1 MSKVLPVAIHDRPE
15 LNLRQGI
22 KSSLNHWRQLIA
34 SAYLFYLYVIDGGA
48 NIYSKEVKTG
58 GKVSLAV
65 SVAFANWLA
74 ENWGDIANVTDLVQQ
89 CPLYIAQ
96 MEHLQ
101 VGLQLFLKLSKVC
114 FVNSSFPDAIERTGG
129 NRFNK
134 ALYFSTN
141 MKVLAEA
148 ISAYPD
154 VDRISFVKGWLSG
167 QDDGKVGNRVKEIL
181 AAFTEECQFKI
192 RTQSGEVFFQQEGI
206 YDRLRNPHDSVES
219 TDASEP
225 VGPFRILK
233 SYVKEGMH
241 PYLSEGTNG
250 FIVKSSDKAFT
261 VYADMVQTSL
271 SLIPK
276 RTTIYQE
283 VNQVANEPPV
293 ALLNI
298 PRQLITYG
306 APGTGKSW
314 KTDKYIK
321 DNGIECFR
329 TTFHPDSDYSTF
341 VGAYKP
347 TMKTLSRVVQ
357 DGTTIKHPTYAA
369 GVEEGH
375 KNDDKI
381 VYEFRPQ
388 AFMKAY
394 VAAWKNMGAPDGE
407 DGKPKPVFLV
417 IEEINR
423 GNCAQIFGDIF
434 QLLDRDENGWSSYP
448 INADADLSKY
458 LKDNLP
464 DLSALACPGKMNP
477 DDWDKVKAGEMLAL
491 PSNLYIHATMNT
503 SDQSLFPIDS
513 AFKRRWDW
521 RFIPISKPTEAG
533 WVDRKILVGGKKF
546 DWWDFIDIIN
556 EWILNTTKSEDKQLG
571 YFFVKAPDSTGIITG
586 EQFANK
592 VLFYIYNDVFKDYDL
607 PKDVF
612 GKENSDEK
620 YQFKKFFTATG
631 DVNEAMVAEFLSHL
645 KKGERKIGVDTVES
659 GETPPSEETSAE

>member
-34 SAYLFYLYVIDGGA
+34 SAYLFYLYVIDGGD

-58 GKVSLAV
+58 GKVSLEV

-74 ENWGDIANVTDLVQQ
+74 ENWGDIANVTSLVRQ
-89 CPLYIAQ
+89 CPLYVAQ

-101 VGLQLFLKLSKVC
+101 VGLQLFLKLSKVS
-114 FVNSSFPDAIERTGG
+114 FADSSFSDAIERTGG

-141 MKVLAEA
+141 MKVLAET

-154 VDRISFVKGWLSG
+154 VDRESFVKGWLSG

-192 RTQSGEVFFQQEGI
+192 RTQSGELFFQQDGI

-219 TDASEP
+219 TDSSEP

-241 PYLSEGTNG
+241 PYLSEGPNG
-250 FIVKSSDKAFT
+250 FVVKSSSEAFT
-261 VYADMVQTSL
+261 AYADMVQTSL

-293 ALLNI
+293 TLLNV
-298 PRQLITYG
+298 PLQLITYG
-306 APGTGKSW
+306 APGTGKSH
-314 KTDKYIK
+314 KVDGLANNP
-321 DNGIECFR
+321 DVAACVR
-329 TTFHPDSDYSTF
+329 TTFHPDSDYATF

-347 TMKTLSRVVQ
+347 VM
-357 DGTTIKHPTYAA
+357 
-369 GVEEGH
+369 EGE
-375 KNDDKI
+375 KI
-381 VYEFRPQ
+381 AYKFRPQ
-388 AFMKAY
+388 AFMNAY
-394 VAAWKNMGAPDGE
+394 VKAWKEMSKPEA
-407 DGKPKPVFLV
+407 DGKVKSVVLV

-423 GNCAQIFGDIF
+423 GNCAQIFGDLF
-434 QLLDRDENGWSSYP
+434 QLLDRGKDGYSTYP
-448 INADADLSKY
+448 IDADADLATWLAEELGKLDADAQERVPPEVRSGEK
-458 LKDNLP
+458 LVLP
-464 DLSALACPGKMNP
+464 P
-477 DDWDKVKAGEMLAL
+477 
-491 PSNLYIHATMNT
+491 NLYIWATMNT

-521 RFIPISKPTEAG
+521 EYVPIAKPDKSGDSDWKE
-533 WVDRKILVGGKKF
+533 RKIEVGDSLF
-546 DWWDFIDIIN
+546 DWWDFLSAIN
-556 EWILNTTKSEDKQLG
+556 GHIAKATESEDKQLG
-571 YFFVKAPDSTGIITG
+571 YFFVKANDATGCISA

-592 VLFYIYNDVFKDYDL
+592 VLFYLYGDVFKSYEL
-607 PKDVF
+607 PKKDCFQQADNTVLKF
-612 GKENSDEK
+612 RDFFYSEKVEEGEGENRVTHK
-620 YQFKKFFTATG
+620 PG
-631 DVNEAMVAEFLSHL
+631 DVKLDVVAAFLRGL
-645 KKGERKIGVDTVES
+645 KWKEKGVK
-659 GETPPSEETSAE
+659 EEPKGGAADANPD

>member
-34 SAYLFYLYVIDGGA
+34 SAYLFYLYVIDGGD

-141 MKVLAEA
+141 MKVLAET

-154 VDRISFVKGWLSG
+154 IDRKSFVKGWLSG

-192 RTQSGEVFFQQEGI
+192 RTQSGELFFQQDGI

-219 TDASEP
+219 TDSSEP

-241 PYLSEGTNG
+241 PYLSEGPNG
-250 FIVKSSDKAFT
+250 FVVKSSSEAFT
-261 VYADMVQTSL
+261 AYADMVQTSL

-293 ALLNI
+293 TLLNV
-298 PRQLITYG
+298 PLQLITYG
-306 APGTGKSW
+306 APGTGKSH
-314 KTDKYIK
+314 KVDGLAKNP
-321 DNGIECFR
+321 DVAACVR
-329 TTFHPDSDYSTF
+329 TTFHPDSDYATF

-347 TMKTLSRVVQ
+347 VM
-357 DGTTIKHPTYAA
+357 
-369 GVEEGH
+369 
-375 KNDDKI
+375 
-381 VYEFRPQ
+381 
-388 AFMKAY
+388 
-394 VAAWKNMGAPDGE
+394 
-407 DGKPKPVFLV
+407 
-417 IEEINR
+417 
-423 GNCAQIFGDIF
+423 
-434 QLLDRDENGWSSYP
+434 DRCGRS
-448 INADADLSKY
+448 
-458 LKDNLP
+458 
-464 DLSALACPGKMNP
+464 
-477 DDWDKVKAGEMLAL
+477 
-491 PSNLYIHATMNT
+491 
-503 SDQSLFPIDS
+503 
-513 AFKRRWDW
+513 
-521 RFIPISKPTEAG
+521 
-533 WVDRKILVGGKKF
+533 
-546 DWWDFIDIIN
+546 
-556 EWILNTTKSEDKQLG
+556 
-571 YFFVKAPDSTGIITG
+571 
-586 EQFANK
+586 
-592 VLFYIYNDVFKDYDL
+592 
-607 PKDVF
+607 
-612 GKENSDEK
+612 
-620 YQFKKFFTATG
+620 
-631 DVNEAMVAEFLSHL
+631 
-645 KKGERKIGVDTVES
+645 
-659 GETPPSEETSAE
+659 

>member
-1 MSKVLPVAIHDRPE
+1 MDKDT
-15 LNLRQGI
+15 I
-22 KSSLNHWRQLIA
+22 KSILTSKIPISKQEGDAIKKRTVPGTFHVGGLSGNRLNSGTLRSQFIVCESKDVWQRSDEFARRTLHSDQRVFVQTGDDVWDVYSGSDLLSESLDPICIRR
-34 SAYLFYLYVIDGGA
+34 GA
-48 NIYSKEVKTG
+48 RG
-58 GKVSLAV
+58 LDSLLKG
-65 SVAFANWLA
+65 FMLELA
-74 ENWGDIANVTDLVQQ
+74 L
-89 CPLYIAQ
+89 
-96 MEHLQ
+96 
-101 VGLQLFLKLSKVC
+101 
-114 FVNSSFPDAIERTGG
+114 NSSGP
-129 NRFNK
+129 
-134 ALYFSTN
+134 
-141 MKVLAEA
+141 
-148 ISAYPD
+148 
-154 VDRISFVKGWLSG
+154 
-167 QDDGKVGNRVKEIL
+167 
-181 AAFTEECQFKI
+181 
-192 RTQSGEVFFQQEGI
+192 TQSHTQI
-206 YDRLRNPHDSVES
+206 
-219 TDASEP
+219 
-225 VGPFRILK
+225 
-233 SYVKEGMH
+233 
-241 PYLSEGTNG
+241 
-250 FIVKSSDKAFT
+250 
-261 VYADMVQTSL
+261 
-271 SLIPK
+271 
-276 RTTIYQE
+276 
-283 VNQVANEPPV
+283 
-293 ALLNI
+293 
-298 PRQLITYG
+298 RQLITYG

-394 VAAWKNMGAPDGE
+394 VAAWKNMGTPDGE

-448 INADADLSKY
+448 INADTDLAKH

-464 DLSALACPGKMNP
+464 DLSALACPDKMNP
-477 DDWDKVKAGEMLAL
+477 DDWDKVKVGEMLAL
-491 PSNLYIHATMNT
+491 PPNLYIHATMNT

-521 RFIPISKPTEAG
+521 RFIPISKPTDAG

-556 EWILNTTKSEDKQLG
+556 EWILDKTKSEDKQLG
-571 YFFVKAPDSTGIITG
+571 YFFVKAPDATGIITG

-612 GKENSDEK
+612 GKENSEEK
-620 YQFKKFFTATG
+620 YQFKEFFNTTG

-659 GETPPSEETSAE
+659 GETPPSEEASAE

>member
-141 MKVLAEA
+141 MKVLAET

-154 VDRISFVKGWLSG
+154 IDRKSFVKGWLSG
-167 QDDGKVGNRVKEIL
+167 QDDGKIGNRVKEIL

-192 RTQSGEVFFQQEGI
+192 RTQSGELFFQQDGI

-219 TDASEP
+219 TDSSEP

-241 PYLSEGTNG
+241 PYLSEGPNG
-250 FIVKSSDKAFT
+250 FVVKSSSEAFT
-261 VYADMVQTSL
+261 AYADMVQTSL

-293 ALLNI
+293 TLLNV
-298 PRQLITYG
+298 PLQLITYG
-306 APGTGKSW
+306 APGTGKSH
-314 KTDKYIK
+314 KVDGLANNP
-321 DNGIECFR
+321 DVAACVR
-329 TTFHPDSDYSTF
+329 TTFHPDSDYATF

-347 TMKTLSRVVQ
+347 VM
-357 DGTTIKHPTYAA
+357 
-369 GVEEGH
+369 EGE
-375 KNDDKI
+375 KI
-381 VYEFRPQ
+381 AYKFRPQ
-388 AFMKAY
+388 AFMNAY
-394 VAAWKNMGAPDGE
+394 VKAWQEMAKPEA
-407 DGKPKPVFLV
+407 DGKVKRVVLV

-423 GNCAQIFGDIF
+423 GNCAQIFGDLF
-434 QLLDRDENGWSSYP
+434 QLLDRGKGGYSTYP
-448 INADADLSKY
+448 IDADADLATW
-458 LKDNLP
+458 LTEQFGDT
-464 DLSALACPGKMNP
+464 LAQLVQP
-477 DDWDKVKAGEMLAL
+477 DDVKKESDWTDILEGRKLAL
-491 PSNLYIHATMNT
+491 PPNLYIWATMNT

-521 RFIPISKPTEAG
+521 KYVPIAKPDKSDDQNWKE
-533 WVDRKILVGGKKF
+533 RKIEVGDSLF
-546 DWWDFIDIIN
+546 DWWDFLSAIN
-556 EWILNTTKSEDKQLG
+556 GHIAKATESEDKQLG
-571 YFFVKAPDSTGIITG
+571 YFFVKADDATGYILA

-592 VLFYIYNDVFKDYDL
+592 VLFYLYGDVFKSYEL
-607 PKDVF
+607 PQKDCFQQADNTVLKF
-612 GKENSDEK
+612 RDFFDSEKVEEGEGENRVTHK
-620 YQFKKFFTATG
+620 PG
-631 DVNEAMVAEFLSHL
+631 DVKLGVVAAFLRGL
-645 KKGERKIGVDTVES
+645 KWKEKGVK
-659 GETPPSEETSAE
+659 EEPKGGAADANPD